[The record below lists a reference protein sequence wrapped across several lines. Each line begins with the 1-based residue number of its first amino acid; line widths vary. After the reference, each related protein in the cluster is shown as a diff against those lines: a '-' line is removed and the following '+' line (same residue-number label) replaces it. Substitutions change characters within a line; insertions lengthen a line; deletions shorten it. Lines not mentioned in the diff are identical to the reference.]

1 MTELPPC
8 QSNHVLMLQLSRGI
22 CSFAWM
28 SFCFKV
34 FQGDLPKVEKMLF
47 SVYLKYSFSGSG
59 LSEGWEGFLNIRG
72 SNTTLKIQRSKLWG
86 KAFKKWW
93 YNYLWPGAGI
103 WSDGVREI
111 TAKMF
116 HCTWN
121 RNKTNSALFK
131 ENENREPSNDSGRL
145 WLKGSA
151 AFWTVK
157 SCFWFIGGLKSKL
170 ELCHFWNS
178 EKNQP
183 GPLHLRFI
191 GTGERR
197 LVALVILRLAHI
209 VTILEHYLVDILK
222 EVFFVAPTPLSSN
235 PTRTKN
241 MKK

>member
-1 MTELPPC
+1 MMTELPPC
-8 QSNHVLMLQLSRGI
+8 QLSHVLMLQLSRGI
-22 CSFAWM
+22 GSFAWL

-34 FQGDLPKVEKMLF
+34 FRGDLPKVEKMLF

-59 LSEGWEGFLNIRG
+59 LSEGRDGFLNIRG

-86 KAFKKWW
+86 KRFKKSL
-93 YNYLWPGAGI
+93 YDYLWPGAGI
-103 WSDGVREI
+103 WSDRVREI

-157 SCFWFIGGLKSKL
+157 SCFWFEGGLKRKF
-170 ELCHFWNS
+170 EFCHFWDWS
-178 EKNQP
+178 TTK
-183 GPLHLRFI
+183 
-191 GTGERR
+191 
-197 LVALVILRLAHI
+197 
-209 VTILEHYLVDILK
+209 
-222 EVFFVAPTPLSSN
+222 LS
-235 PTRTKN
+235 R
-241 MKK
+241 